1 MGEMRKYLV
10 LPLDDRGVERF
21 NSDLAGRPVLVKGNR
36 QMFYPGM
43 KRISEASVLNTHNK
57 SFQVTAQVVVPDGA
71 VQGTIIAQGGGTGG
85 WALLTHEGSARFAYS
100 LFGLNVFVTDATKD
114 NCAKAAVILKA
125 LGGGSLVKAELP
137 HDWKDRVENAKIIV
151 TGDRATLA
159 RNLLGKSSGSGS
171 NFQKI
176 GGQWRLVAKDNVTHG

>member
-1 MGEMRKYLV
+1 MKKFIALAAASGIAV
-10 LPLDDRGVERF
+10 LGVTACGGSHA
-21 NSDLAGRPVLVKGNR
+21 SDSAQIK
-36 QMFYPGM
+36 
-43 KRISEASVLNTHNK
+43 
-57 SFQVTAQVVVPDGA
+57 QVTTQF
-71 VQGTIIAQGGGTGG
+71 IE
-85 WALLTHEGSARFAYS
+85 ALGSNNPADACQ
-100 LFGLNVFVTDATKD
+100 FVTDATKD